1 MNTFTLTKNMMAFNF
16 TPTEIPEVILVT
28 PQVFGDERWFF
39 IESYHKDQFTQ
50 WGIDC
55 EFIQDN
61 HSKSKKWVFRWFHF
75 QTQYTQAKLVRV
87 TAWSVLD
94 FAIDIRV
101 DSATFG
107 QHIMVLLSAENK
119 QQLFVPKGFAH
130 GFLTL
135 EDNTEFLYK
144 CDDIYAPEYDSGIVY
159 NDSTLWIDRGSIMK
173 QYNITELTL
182 SEKDKQQQTL
192 EEYKRNPIF

>member
-1 MNTFTLTKNMMAFNF
+1 MMAFTF
-16 TPTEIPEVILVT
+16 TPTDIPEVVLIT

-39 IESYHKDQFTQ
+39 MESYHKDQFTQ
-50 WGIDC
+50 GGIDC

-61 HSKSKKWVFRWFHF
+61 HSKSKKGVFRWFHF
-75 QTQYTQAKLVRV
+75 QTQHTQAKLIRV
-87 TAWSVLD
+87 SAWSVLD
-94 FAIDIRV
+94 FAIDIRK
-101 DSATFG
+101 DSPTFG

-144 CDDIYAPEYDSGIVY
+144 CDDSYAPEYDSGILY
-159 NDSTLWIDRGSIMK
+159 NDPTLWIDREHIMQ
-173 QYNITELTL
+173 QYDIQELII
-182 SEKDKQQQTL
+182 SDKDKQQQTL
-192 EEYKRNPIF
+192 EELRQKLKN